1 MWGAFVCQ
9 GQEGR
14 VYISALV
21 VTAVVVRRFVLG
33 EGIEK
38 RSTDLA
44 KEVEEQTKAFE
55 AAAAKKASEA
65 EAAPAPEAAAAAP
78 AAEQVLDCLVWCLVD
93 VRGV

>member
-1 MWGAFVCQ
+1 MILG
-9 GQEGR
+9 
-14 VYISALV
+14 
-21 VTAVVVRRFVLG
+21 RFVLG

-55 AAAAKKASEA
+55 AAAAEKASEA

-78 AAEQVLDCLVWCLVD
+78 AAEE
-93 VRGV
+93 VR